1 MALGNK
7 QEINFAGQE
16 LKEAI
21 NIGKEIL
28 GSLLGQV
35 TEILRPSMSL
45 DDLKTVYSAPLD
57 DIILAEEERKGNKYV
72 GGEFVISYVDSDN
85 YGCSYD
91 LYFQDAEKKW
101 AKMSAKSQP
110 LSIKYLDSAAWREL
124 TGKREIKFE
133 IDAPTDAAKAAY
145 RAKKYSAGD
154 YDLISQSADDLL
166 AKAKAYLATK
176 TEALSLAE
184 KNDKA

>member
-7 QEINFAGQE
+7 QEIEFTGQE
-16 LKEAI
+16 IQAAI

-28 GSLLGQV
+28 GNLLGQV

-45 DDLKTVYSAPLD
+45 DDLKAVYSAPLD
-57 DIILAEEERKGNKYV
+57 DIILREEELKGCKYV
-72 GGEFVISYVDSDN
+72 GGEFVISYVDSNN

-110 LSIKYLDSAAWREL
+110 LSIKYLEDAAWREL
-124 TGKREIKFE
+124 IGKREIKFE
-133 IDAPTDAAKAAY
+133 IDAPAEEAKAVY
-145 RAKKYSAGD
+145 CAKKNSAVGSD
-154 YDLISQSADDLL
+154 IRQNAEDLL
-166 AKAKAYLATK
+166 AKAKAYLAAK
-176 TEALSLAE
+176 SEEFGLAE
-184 KNDKA
+184 KNK